1 MSKFGKALAKKV
13 VALGEKSTTIH
24 TGFAERIL
32 WTSSGSLAL
41 NLLLTGNPKKAFCFS
56 KSCIIGGES
65 GSGKSLVLATAA
77 RQAQRDLNA
86 FVVWLDAEKASEY
99 VWFERTGM
107 DLSEDNFFRA
117 EVATIEDVKGI
128 FAKIVETYDK
138 EMADFK
144 KGDGEHPRPVFLVID
159 SYTILMTESQL
170 KQAEAGEVVGDQG
183 QQAKQLGD
191 LIRAITH
198 LSARRDIAATGVVH
212 TMQEQNSN
220 PHKKVKTEIMLGGR
234 KLAYMASMSF
244 VFTKASL
251 VDGAD
256 AEDDE
261 EESGGAKKVIGIR
274 AFAKLYKSRFAK
286 PNEKVTLNIPYDT
299 GIDPYSGLFKKLK
312 DEGLIVMPSHAWYNI
327 HPDYA
332 IEGLA
337 NFRKGDF
344 VQHADAI
351 LAKLYPDDEVDLVRV
366 TEADIAEVAN
376 EDDAAGLALSAGKR
390 KGKKSA

>member
-13 VALGEKSTTIH
+13 VALGEKSATIH

-32 WTSSGSLAL
+32 WTSSGSIAL

-65 GSGKSLVLATAA
+65 GSGKSLVLATGA
-77 RQAQRDLNA
+77 RTAQKDHNA
-86 FVVWLDAEKASEY
+86 FVVWLDAEKASEKE
-99 VWFERTGM
+99 WFERTGM
-107 DLSEDNFFRA
+107 DLSEENFFRA

-128 FAKIVETYDK
+128 FAKIVETYDN
-138 EMADFK
+138 ELAAHK

-159 SYTILMTESQL
+159 SYTVLMTESQL

-191 LIRAITH
+191 LIKAITH
-198 LSARRDIAATGVVH
+198 LSARRDISANGVVH
-212 TMQEQNSN
+212 TMQEQNTN
-220 PHKKVKTEIMLGGR
+220 PKVKVKTEIMLGGR

-244 VFTKASL
+244 VFTKYNL

-256 AEDDE
+256 DDGE
-261 EESGGAKKVIGIR
+261 EESSGAKKVIGIR
-274 AFAKLYKSRFAK
+274 AMAKLYKSRFAK
-286 PNEKVTLNIPYDT
+286 PNEKVEIHIPYDT
-299 GIDPYSGLFKKLK
+299 GIDLYSGVFKKFK
-312 DEGLIVMPSHAWYNI
+312 DEGLIVMPTNGWYNI

-332 IEGLA
+332 IEGLS

-344 VQHADAI
+344 RQHADAI
-351 LAKLYPDDEVDLVRV
+351 IEKLYPDDVIDVVRV
-366 TEADIAEVAN
+366 TETDIAEA
-376 EDDAAGLALSAGKR
+376 EKDDDTAGLALGS
-390 KGKKSA
+390 KKKTKKAA